1 MSARAVFLDRDGT
14 IIPETGART
23 ADPDVEPLPG
33 AIEAARRL
41 RRAGFLLV
49 VVTNQSGVARGY
61 YTEAE
66 LAVMHERLLA
76 KFERAGAPID
86 DLYYCPHHPDEA
98 AVAEYKRDCDCRKPK
113 PGLLLRA
120 ADEHDIALDASYSVG
135 DSPRDVDAA
144 RAAGCRG
151 AVLIRP
157 DQQET
162 FSLDFTGGPRWEQV
176 VEQMNEAFD
185 TSADAVVPDLAAA
198 VEWILERETETDG

>member
-33 AIEAARRL
+33 AIEAVRRL
-41 RRAGFLLV
+41 RRAGFLLI

-76 KFERAGAPID
+76 KFERGGAQID

-98 AVAEYKRDCDCRKPK
+98 EIAEYRRDCDCRKPK

-120 ADEHDIALDASYSVG
+120 ADEHDIALDASYAVG
-135 DSPRDVDAA
+135 DSPRDVAAA

-151 AVLIRP
+151 AALILP
-157 DQQET
+157 DQQAT

-176 VEQMNEAFD
+176 VEQMDEASD

-198 VEWILERETETDG
+198 ADWILEKETETDG